1 MARKKAGAVPQL
13 QHHKGTGQGKVHLG
27 GRDFYCGKWG
37 SPECKARYDRLIAEW
52 LHNGRRPPE
61 RPNAK
66 PPQATATTEAGEA
79 SVIEVQLDPGG
90 TRGGDHVRVAPAGL
104 LICQV
109 AARYMDHCEVYYRDA
124 DGKKTSSLDNAKQ
137 AITALEPFEDLP
149 AAAFGPKK
157 LKEMRALLVQQ
168 GRPRVGCN
176 TIVKAVKRLFRWAE
190 SEELVPA
197 GSVHALDSVEPLK
210 KGRTPAP
217 ELPRVKPVDD
227 AVIDVTVQHLP
238 RVVADMVRIQRLT
251 GARPSEVCRM
261 RPCDFDCRGEVWE
274 YRPFKHK
281 TEYLDDDADKVIPI
295 GPKAQAILR
304 RYFDRPADAACFSP
318 QESEAERHR
327 EMRSRRKSKIQPSQ
341 RKRRKPNPKR
351 PPRDHY
357 DRDSYRRAVQRAAE
371 KAKAKKWSPNQIRH
385 TTGTEVRWE
394 FGIEAAQTL
403 LGHRDADIT
412 KVYAE
417 RNLKLAK
424 EVARKMG

>member
-1 MARKKAGAVPQL
+1 MARTKAGAVPQL

-37 SPECKARYDRLIAEW
+37 SPECKAKYDRLIAEW

-66 PPQATATTEAGEA
+66 PPQATAATEVGEA

-90 TRGGDHVRVAPAGL
+90 TRGGDHVRVASAGL

-197 GSVHALDSVEPLK
+197 GTVHALDV
-210 KGRTPAP
+210 
-217 ELPRVKPVDD
+217 
-227 AVIDVTVQHLP
+227 
-238 RVVADMVRIQRLT
+238 
-251 GARPSEVCRM
+251 
-261 RPCDFDCRGEVWE
+261 
-274 YRPFKHK
+274 
-281 TEYLDDDADKVIPI
+281 
-295 GPKAQAILR
+295 
-304 RYFDRPADAACFSP
+304 
-318 QESEAERHR
+318 
-327 EMRSRRKSKIQPSQ
+327 SRR
-341 RKRRKPNPKR
+341 
-351 PPRDHY
+351 
-357 DRDSYRRAVQRAAE
+357 A
-371 KAKAKKWSPNQIRH
+371 
-385 TTGTEVRWE
+385 
-394 FGIEAAQTL
+394 
-403 LGHRDADIT
+403 
-412 KVYAE
+412 
-417 RNLKLAK
+417 
-424 EVARKMG
+424 

>member
-13 QHHKGTGQGKVHLG
+13 QQHKGTGQGKVHLG

-37 SPECKARYDRLIAEW
+37 TPECKAKYDRLIAEW

-66 PPQATATTEAGEA
+66 PPQPKATTPTGEGG
-79 SVIEVQLDPGG
+79 VIEIQLDPGG
-90 TRGGDHVRVAPAGL
+90 TRGGDLVRVAPAGL

-137 AITALEPFEDLP
+137 AIAALEPFEDLP
-149 AAAFGPKK
+149 AASFGPKK

-168 GRPRVGCN
+168 GRPRKGCN

-197 GSVHALDSVEPLK
+197 GSVHSLDSVEPLK
-210 KGRTPAP
+210 KGRTTAP
-217 ELPRVKPVDD
+217 ELPRVKPVHD
-227 AVIDVTVQHLP
+227 AVIDATIKHLP
-238 RVVADMVRIQRLT
+238 RIVADMVRIQRLT
-251 GARPSEVCRM
+251 GTRPGEVCRM
-261 RPCDFDCRGEVWE
+261 RPCDIDRRGKVWE
-274 YRPFKHK
+274 YRPFKYK
-281 TEYLDDDADKVIPI
+281 TEYLDDDADKVIPL

-304 RYFDRPADAACFSP
+304 WYLDRPADAFCFSP
-318 QESEAERHR
+318 QESEGERHR
-327 EMRSRRKSKIQPSQ
+327 EMRSRRKSKVQPSQ
-341 RKRRKPNPKR
+341 QKRRKKNPKR
-351 PPRDHY
+351 PPRDRY
-357 DRDSYRRAVQRAAE
+357 DRDSYRRAVKRAAGR
-371 KAKAKKWSPNQIRH
+371 AKVESWTPHRIRH
-385 TTGTEVRWE
+385 TAGTEVRRE
-394 FGIEAAQTL
+394 FGIEAAQTF

-417 RNLKLAK
+417 RDFELAK
-424 EVARKMG
+424 EVALKMG